1 MRFHSHL
8 IFFLNKL
15 DIRSLMSISYKC
27 FFSQEYPVLFKIH
40 VVDSGV
46 KDCYLP
52 TDVDMPLYTE
62 AIDRYATFT
71 GEVFKIQTP

>member
-1 MRFHSHL
+1 MMDNHGFNL
-8 IFFLNKL
+8 LLVFFQ
-15 DIRSLMSISYKC
+15 D
-27 FFSQEYPVLFKIH
+27 YPVLFKIH

-62 AIDRYATFT
+62 AIDMY
-71 GEVFKIQTP
+71 VHVSLKILKHQDTQCFNCNHSES